1 MLSFRW
7 LSAHHVMNSICKVYM
22 PHVTSDVNW
31 FVCKVCAV
39 SSAAHVSTDLLKLMS
54 QMVTSAG
61 AAWSQWMV

>member
-1 MLSFRW
+1 MLQVS
-7 LSAHHVMNSICKVYM
+7 
-22 PHVTSDVNW
+22 SDVDCL
-31 FVCKVCAV
+31 VCKVCVV